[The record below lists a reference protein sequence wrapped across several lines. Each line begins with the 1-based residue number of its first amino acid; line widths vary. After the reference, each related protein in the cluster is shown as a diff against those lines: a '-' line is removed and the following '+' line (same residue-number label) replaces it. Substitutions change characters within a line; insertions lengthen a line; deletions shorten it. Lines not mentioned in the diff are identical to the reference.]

1 MLPSHT
7 RLSRSQ
13 VANLLLNNDLKVVFN
28 RVGTLK
34 YANSLENNGFTVVT
48 GSKHQKK
55 AVLRNKVRRQLYTL
69 FKQYKGFSAEAI
81 LYVSK
86 QVYDMTYSE
95 LQQNLNALLEKAQKN
110 T

>member
-13 VANLLLNNDLKVVFN
+13 VTNLLLNNNLRVVFN
-28 RVGTLK
+28 RIGTLK
-34 YANSLENNGFTVVT
+34 YVISLENNGFTVVT

-69 FKQYKGFSAEAI
+69 FKQYKGISAEAI

-86 QVYDMTYSE
+86 QVYDMTYIE
-95 LQQNLNALLEKAQKN
+95 LQQNLYALLEKAQKN
-110 T
+110 P